1 MNQNTMP
8 IPEFLEDLIRLL
20 LNLAPV
26 SALGCLVFAGI
37 SLRREGVTSTRDTR
51 QDVNQILK

>member
-1 MNQNTMP
+1 MP

-26 SALGCLVFAGI
+26 SALGCLVFAWI